1 MKKEDINYSTYK
13 WFDPPIQE
21 TLRISAEIRLED
33 RMEIEREGKKEQ
45 GGVAMVRGKGS
56 PAWKCLPVDPSL
68 CALNMHQ

>member
-33 RMEIEREGKKEQ
+33 RMEIEREGKKE
-45 GGVAMVRGKGS
+45 
-56 PAWKCLPVDPSL
+56 
-68 CALNMHQ
+68 